1 MLAAV
6 CLLAAT
12 ATLPAVPNWNVFYP
26 YCRLVSVFGGKY
38 FPNRSSLFVFILFTE
53 MVACDKYKTFAGMM
67 TVSYESHESPLSH
80 VPTKVICRNL
90 ELAEAGC

>member
-53 MVACDKYKTFAGMM
+53 MVACVAALFPRIVVCAVVLYSNYKLRLGQC
-67 TVSYESHESPLSH
+67 
-80 VPTKVICRNL
+80 KV
-90 ELAEAGC
+90 